1 MKIIFL
7 DIDGVLNS
15 ANDKFSQKLETKK
28 HLNLLEKLVKKT
40 NAKIVLSS
48 SWRGIPSLRK
58 IVENKMQEIDAEII
72 DATRSLPG
80 TRGSEIKDWMK
91 DKDIESFV
99 ILDDDSDMDEMTE
112 TNLVLTDSNKGLQK
126 EDIEKALKILN
137 RKEDK

>member
-1 MKIIFL
+1 MKVIFL

-15 ANDKFSQKLETKK
+15 INDKFSQTLETQS
-28 HLNLLEKLVKKT
+28 HLDLLGELVKKT

-58 IVENKMQEIDAEII
+58 LVENKMKLINTEVIG
-72 DATRSLPG
+72 ATRSLPG

-99 ILDDDSDMDEMTE
+99 IIDDDKDMDELTE

-137 RKEDK
+137 

>member
-28 HLNLLEKLVKKT
+28 HLNLLGKLVKKT

-48 SWRGIPSLRK
+48 SWKGISSLRK
-58 IVENKMQEIDAEII
+58 VVENKMQEINAEII
-72 DATRSLPG
+72 GATRSLPG

-99 ILDDDSDMDEMTE
+99 ILDDDKDMDEMTE

-126 EDIEKALKILN
+126 DDIEKALKILN
-137 RKEDK
+137 

>member
-1 MKIIFL
+1 MKVIFL

-15 ANDKFSQKLETKK
+15 INDKFSQTLETQS
-28 HLNLLEKLVKKT
+28 HLSLLGELVKKT

-58 IVENKMQEIDAEII
+58 LVENKMKSINTEVIG
-72 DATRSLPG
+72 ATRSLPG

-99 ILDDDSDMDEMTE
+99 ILDDDKDMDEMTE

-137 RKEDK
+137 

>member
-15 ANDKFSQKLETKK
+15 INDKFSQTLETQS
-28 HLNLLEKLVKKT
+28 HLSLLGELVKKT

-58 IVENKMQEIDAEII
+58 LVENKMKEINAEII
-72 DATRSLPG
+72 GATRSLPG

-99 ILDDDSDMDEMTE
+99 ILDDDKDMDEMTK

-137 RKEDK
+137 